1 MIQSIEHV
9 AVVADHFFS
18 ELFVVFGPFY
28 PSNTTLPGVPLGRS
42 TVVAQV
48 AALSFGQCLVGG
60 VGWLGGS
67 WLPLGLPPRTWNPE
81 SWLG

>member
-42 TVVAQV
+42 TIVAQI
-48 AALSFGQCLVGG
+48 AALIF
-60 VGWLGGS
+60 
-67 WLPLGLPPRTWNPE
+67 R
-81 SWLG
+81 